1 MLSDVIAIALG
12 AAIGAAFLFAVIRAY
27 RTLARVEFVAL
38 WWWAAITV
46 LAFAGIAG
54 QVRLVSGIAGV
65 LMLGLGLFLA
75 TNTRGIADRL
85 AVRRMGIGSAWM
97 QYSSAYW
104 RLSGAFLAI
113 VGAFWTLAFGSS
125 V

>member
-1 MLSDVIAIALG
+1 MVSSVVAIALA

-27 RTLARVEFVAL
+27 RTLASVEFIAL

-46 LAFAGIAG
+46 FAFAGIAG
-54 QVRLVSGIAGV
+54 HVRLLSGIAGF
-65 LMLGLGLFLA
+65 LMLGLGSFLA

-85 AVRRMGIGSAWM
+85 ARRRMGIGSAWA
-97 QYSSAYW
+97 QYSTSYW
-104 RLSGAFLAI
+104 RFSGAFLAI

>member
-1 MLSDVIAIALG
+1 MLSDVVAIALA
-12 AAIGAAFLFAVIRAY
+12 AAIGAAFLLAILRAY
-27 RTLARVEFVAL
+27 RTLARAEFVAL

-54 QVRLVSGIAGV
+54 HVRLLSGIAGV

-75 TNTRGIADRL
+75 TNTQGIADRL
-85 AVRRMGIGSAWM
+85 ARRRMGIGSAWA
-97 QYSSAYW
+97 QYSASYW